1 MAENQPMPQSLSL
14 VLTHV
19 IFSTKDRTPF
29 LKPAIRP
36 TLHAYLATV
45 ARNLDCECFLV
56 GGVEDHVHLA
66 IGLSR
71 TLTVAK
77 LVEHLKTSSSL
88 WLKTQSPD
96 LAHFAWQRG
105 YGVFSVGPSD
115 LPALKQYIASQEQH
129 HQKYTFQDELR
140 ALLTKYEIAFDERY
154 LWD

>member
-1 MAENQPMPQSLSL
+1 MPQSLSL
-14 VLTHV
+14 VLIHV
-19 IFSTKDRTPF
+19 IFSTKDRTPS
-29 LKPAIRP
+29 LKPTIRP
-36 TLHAYLATV
+36 HLHAYLATV

-56 GGVEDHVHLA
+56 GGVADHVHLA

-71 TLTVAK
+71 TLTIAK
-77 LVEHLKTSSSL
+77 LVSQLKTSSTM

-115 LPALKQYIASQEQH
+115 LPALKHYISSQEQH
-129 HQKYTFQDELR
+129 HQKHSFEDELR
-140 ALLTKYEIAFDERY
+140 AFLFKYGIPFDERY